1 MAEFT
6 NAISQSVPQN
16 GNVLFAEEP
25 IMGNNCIKH
34 REGSGLIALYGAK
47 NQCRSRY
54 KVEFAGNISIPTTG
68 DAGSISLS
76 IAIDGEAISSSSMIQ
91 TLSATNEYSNVSS
104 ALYVDVPN
112 GCCVNVSIKNTS
124 TQTINVQNANLI
136 IERKA

>member
-1 MAEFT
+1 MIQSEENPLLF
-6 NAISQSVPQN
+6 IS
-16 GNVLFAEEP
+16 
-25 IMGNNCIKH
+25 
-34 REGSGLIALYGAK
+34 
-47 NQCRSRY
+47 
-54 KVEFAGNISIPTTG
+54 T
-68 DAGSISLS
+68 ISLS